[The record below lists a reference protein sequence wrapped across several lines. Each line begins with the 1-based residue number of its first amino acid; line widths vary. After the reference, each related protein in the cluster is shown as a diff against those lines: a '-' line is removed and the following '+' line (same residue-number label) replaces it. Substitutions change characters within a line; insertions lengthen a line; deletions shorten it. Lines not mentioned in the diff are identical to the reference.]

1 MQLTVFGAT
10 GRTGGCI
17 VAQALE
23 RGHRVTAF
31 VRSAASLQVRH
42 PQLDVIVG
50 DIADS
55 IEIQRVVNGQDV
67 ILIAL
72 GAKLGA
78 HEQVCTQATLNIVP
92 AMQEFGVRRLIN
104 VSGIGTSESRANLGR
119 IGIAIAN
126 GMRALDRDAYVDK
139 ETQDSLIRNSDL
151 EWINVCPPRL
161 TQGPRT
167 GVYRYGVDLR
177 PSPLSKISRADVA
190 DFMLNQLIDTTFVR
204 KSPILFY

>member
-31 VRSAASLQVRH
+31 VRDAASLPVRH

-50 DIADS
+50 DIANA

-67 ILIAL
+67 ILLAL
-72 GAKLGA
+72 GAKLGT
-78 HEQVCTQATLNIVP
+78 HEQVRTQATLNIVP

-126 GMRALDRDAYVDK
+126 GMRALDRDAFRDK

-167 GVYRYGVDLR
+167 GVYRCGVDLR
-177 PSPLSKISRADVA
+177 PSPLSRISRADVA

>member
-119 IGIAIAN
+119 ISIAIAN